1 MYVCGYSHRHICIKA
16 VMLLLLWV
24 VWAFNFF
31 GCLAVRLTSLV
42 SGNLTPLN
50 VVFSAADPLLLM
62 HFLVTLHCCLLSL
75 LHDLLLLLMLLQL
88 LLVRGIL
95 PLHFR
100 SLYNTIAHLK
110 CVPKQK
116 SLSRNTQRVVEYC
129 TCCCCWFC
137 CFSFN
142 MCWRLRQ
149 CSVFW
154 KKIFFVTVVLKFFS
168 VCLI

>member
-1 MYVCGYSHRHICIKA
+1 M
-16 VMLLLLWV
+16 
-24 VWAFNFF
+24 
-31 GCLAVRLTSLV
+31 RLTSLV

-116 SLSRNTQRVVEYC
+116 SLSRNTQRVVSTALVVVVVFAAFLSICVDGCGSVASFEKNFSSLRSFLNSSLFA
-129 TCCCCWFC
+129 WFNFLIILFAQNKWPFVFFLINFC
-137 CFSFN
+137 YTFSYLYSF
-142 MCWRLRQ
+142 
-149 CSVFW
+149 
-154 KKIFFVTVVLKFFS
+154 
-168 VCLI
+168 